1 MTETIEPG
9 TIEPGTIEREV
20 PELPLHMRRDGFD
33 PVPAMAAMRDDE
45 GVRRVDTAFG
55 MPAFLVA
62 RHADVRA
69 LLADHT
75 RFSNEF
81 RRGVDVPGAPELT
94 EEERARMRAGNLL
107 GVDPPEHTRLRR
119 MLTPEFT
126 VRRMRRLEPRIVEIV
141 DDHLDAMEKAGPP
154 ADLVA
159 DFALPIPSLVICEL
173 LGVPYADRESFQ
185 RRTGKLLDL
194 SLPMEERL
202 ELGRE
207 SREYMAGLVA
217 GAQAEPGEDM
227 LGMLVREHGHDLTTD
242 ELIGIAQLLLIAG
255 HETTSNMLG
264 LGTLALL
271 RHPDQLALVRDEPAA
286 VGHAVEEMLRFLG
299 IVHSGIPRTTT
310 EDVEVGG
317 VAIPADSLV
326 VLSLAGAN
334 RDPRFLTGA
343 DRLDVTRDAGGHLA
357 FGHGVHHCLGAPLA
371 RMEMRIAFPALLRR
385 FPGLAPAVPF
395 DEVAFRAFHFIYG
408 LQSLPVT
415 W

>member
-1 MTETIEPG
+1 VTETLQEE
-9 TIEPGTIEREV
+9 TREA
-20 PELPLHMRRDGFD
+20 PEMPLHMRREGFD
-33 PVPAMAAMRDDE
+33 PVREMTTLRDDE
-45 GVRRVDTAFG
+45 GVRRVETAFG

-62 RHADVRA
+62 RHADVKA
-69 LLADHT
+69 VLADSA
-75 RFSNEF
+75 RFSNDS
-81 RRGVDVPGAPELT
+81 RRAFDAPGAPKLSA
-94 EEERARMRAGNLL
+94 EERDRMRAGNLL

-126 VRRMRRLEPRIVEIV
+126 VRRMRRLEPRIIEIV
-141 DDHLDAMEKAGPP
+141 HDHLDAMEKAGPP
-154 ADLVA
+154 CDLVA

-185 RRTGKLLDL
+185 QRTSKLLDI
-194 SLPMEERL
+194 SLPMDERL

-207 SREYMAGLVA
+207 SREYMADLVA
-217 GAQAEPGEDM
+217 RAQAEPGEDM
-227 LGMLVREHGHDLTTD
+227 LGMLIREHGHDLTTD
-242 ELIGIAQLLLIAG
+242 ELIGIAGLLLIAG

-271 RHPDQLALVRDEPAA
+271 RHPDQLALVRDDPSA
-286 VGHAVEEMLRFLG
+286 VAPAVEELLRFLG

-310 EDVEVGG
+310 QDVEVGG

-326 VLSLAGAN
+326 ILALASAN
-334 RDPRFLTGA
+334 RDPRFLADG
-343 DRLDVTRDAGGHLA
+343 DRLDVTRDAAGHVA

-385 FPGLAPAVPF
+385 FPRLALAVPL
-395 DEVAFRAFHFIYG
+395 DEVEFRAFHFIYG
-408 LQSLPVT
+408 LRALPVT

>member
-1 MTETIEPG
+1 MTETLQDE
-9 TIEPGTIEREV
+9 TREA
-20 PELPLHMRRDGFD
+20 PTLPLHMRRDGFD
-33 PVPAMAAMRDDE
+33 PVPDMAAMRDDE
-45 GVRRVDTAFG
+45 GVREVDTAFG

-62 RHADVRA
+62 RHADVKA
-69 LLADHT
+69 VLADSV
-75 RFSNEF
+75 RFSNES
-81 RRGVDVPGAPELT
+81 RRAFDAPGAPEFSD
-94 EEERARMRAGNLL
+94 EERKQMRAGNLL

-126 VRRMRRLEPRIVEIV
+126 VRRMRRLEPRIIEIV
-141 DDHLDAMEKAGPP
+141 DDHLDAMEKAGAP

-173 LGVPYADRESFQ
+173 LGVPYADRVEFQ
-185 RRTGKLLDL
+185 ERTSKLLDI
-194 SLPMEERL
+194 SLPMDERMD
-202 ELGRE
+202 LGRE
-207 SREYMAGLVA
+207 SREYMADLVA
-217 GAQAEPGEDM
+217 RAQAEPGEDM
-227 LGMLVREHGHDLTTD
+227 LGMLVREHGSGTDGDLTTD
-242 ELIGIAQLLLIAG
+242 ELIGIAGLLLIAG

-271 RHPDQLALVRDEPAA
+271 RHPDQLALVRDDPAA
-286 VGHAVEEMLRFLG
+286 VAPAVEELLRFLG

-317 VAIPADSLV
+317 VVIPADSLV
-326 VLSLAGAN
+326 ILALAAAN
-334 RDPRFLTGA
+334 RDPRVVADG
-343 DRLDVTRDAGGHLA
+343 DRLDITRDAAGHVA

-385 FPGLAPAVPF
+385 FPGLKLAVPF
-395 DEVAFRAFHFIYG
+395 EEVGFRAFHFIYG